1 MKALIT
7 GATGFVGGSLARRL
21 KGMGWDV
28 IGSGRNAAKLKA
40 LEAQGIRA
48 VQADISKA
56 EQLDAAFDD
65 REIVFHCAALPSPWG
80 VYEDFYQANV
90 IGTRNIVQACLDN
103 NVKRLVHVSTPS
115 FYFDYSSRLNVKESD
130 VLKKPITPYA
140 VTKLLAEDEIDKGFA
155 AGLPVV
161 AIRPRMLFGEG
172 DTVVFPRMIKTIQD
186 GKMAVLGDGQNII
199 DLSYIGNVLDALLL
213 CAESPANTLGKK
225 YNISNGEPTKIWD
238 VIFYLC
244 DQLGYPRPTKRI
256 PLGVAYAAAL
266 TTEFIYSLKAGKPE
280 PPLTRLSV
288 SLLAYSST
296 LDISAAKNELGYR
309 PTVSVYEGV
318 DRFLKQWKAE
328 NAA

>member
-7 GATGFVGGSLARRL
+7 GATGFVGGSLARRV

-28 IGSGRNAAKLKA
+28 TGTGRNAAKLKE
-40 LEAQGIRA
+40 LEAQGVRA
-48 VQADISKA
+48 AQADITQA
-56 EQLDAAFDD
+56 ERLKDLFKGQ
-65 REIVFHCAALPSPWG
+65 EVVFHCAALPTPWG
-80 VYEDFYQANV
+80 RYEDFYQANV
-90 IGTRNIVQACLDN
+90 VGTRNVAQACLEN

-115 FYFDYSSRLNVKESD
+115 FYFDYRSRLNVKEAD

-140 VTKLLAEDEIDKGFA
+140 VTKLLAEAEVDKAFA

-161 AIRPRMLFGEG
+161 SIRPRALFGEG
-172 DTVVFPRMIKTIQD
+172 DTVVFPRLIKTIQS
-186 GKMAVLGDGQNII
+186 GKLAILGDGQNVI

-213 CAESPANTLGKK
+213 CVNSPASTLGKK
-225 YNISNGEPTKIWD
+225 YNISNGEPVKIWD

-256 PLGVAYAAAL
+256 PLGVTLAAAMA
-266 TTEFIYSLKAGKPE
+266 TEFIYSLKPGRPE

-296 LDISAAKNELGYR
+296 VDISAAKNELGYN
-309 PTVSVYEGV
+309 PTVPVFEGV

-328 NAA
+328 QAA